1 MAETASIIMEEG
13 GIDACV
19 CAMRANVNKL
29 EIIKSA
35 SKVMLKLSHLPG
47 GSVAVAR
54 QGGTRQII
62 NTIQVRACLSR
73 GVGGGQMLTL
83 TGAYSREYGQSDV
96 TQVRG

>member
-1 MAETASIIMEEG
+1 MEEG

-62 NTIQVRACLSR
+62 NTIQVRARISR
-73 GVGGGQMLTL
+73 GVVVGWVRKLIVIDTCM
-83 TGAYSREYGQSDV
+83 RE
-96 TQVRG
+96 

>member
-73 GVGGGQMLTL
+73 GVGGG
-83 TGAYSREYGQSDV
+83 GKC
-96 TQVRG
+96 